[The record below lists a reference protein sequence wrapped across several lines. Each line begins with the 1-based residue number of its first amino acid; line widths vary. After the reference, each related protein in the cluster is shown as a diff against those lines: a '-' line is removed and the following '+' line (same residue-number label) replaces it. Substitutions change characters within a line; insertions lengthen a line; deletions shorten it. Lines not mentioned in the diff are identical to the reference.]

1 MRQLKRS
8 GLGKIGWGLRI
19 APWVLSLG
27 GCQPDPIGP
36 QLKAEIAQLKQT
48 VSAHAQAITVLRGED
63 RNIWRSMRCTDP
75 QVADFMLEAEKCES
89 GQCPQRSLNRVLDF
103 MIRQKHVLVRL
114 RPDQAPTQ
122 MAPLRKTQLQ
132 EMLSP
137 QQLSPVSRLLM
148 LTMHVK
154 LTGDAAVRLPEV
166 LADQMVL
173 HMRQGLSLAK
183 ETPRLGPFP
192 VTCDE
197 KMQLLDRYSRTVQQD
212 KPVREE
218 PKSSDAQIVLWVF
231 RVDC

>member
-1 MRQLKRS
+1 MQQLR
-8 GLGKIGWGLRI
+8 R
-19 APWVLSLG
+19 LSLKNSRWSLLCALGVLAAG
-27 GCQPDPIGP
+27 GCQPDPIAL
-36 QLKAEIAQLKQT
+36 QLKAEVAQLKQT
-48 VSAHAQAITVLRGED
+48 VAAHAQAITVLRGED

-114 RPDQAPTQ
+114 RPDQTPMQ

-132 EMLSP
+132 ELLNP

-173 HMRQGLSLAK
+173 HMKNGLSLAK

-218 PKSSDAQIVLWVF
+218 PKSNEAQVVIWVF